1 MSNPLALCPS
11 ASEQGA
17 LGRQFQPAQEMSREF
32 AKECSNC
39 GKTEDLLLCSR
50 CRCAYFCSAS
60 CQRAYWPF
68 HKEWCR
74 QNDFA
79 DAAEKTEPKF
89 ARWMR
94 KHGKMAVLKDG
105 ARSSEPQ
112 SSTSIQSR
120 EITPTAP
127 GRN

>member
-1 MSNPLALCPS
+1 MRGPGWRGAAMTPRGASPRPS
-11 ASEQGA
+11 A
-17 LGRQFQPAQEMSREF
+17 RRSR
-32 AKECSNC
+32 K
-39 GKTEDLLLCSR
+39 
-50 CRCAYFCSAS
+50 

-105 ARSSEPQ
+105 ARSDPNPPP
-112 SSTSIQSR
+112 SSR
-120 EITPTAP
+120 D
-127 GRN
+127 RVK

>member
-1 MSNPLALCPS
+1 MAAHFQEEQHVPKECGNCGCTEDLALCARCHS
-11 ASEQGA
+11 IH
-17 LGRQFQPAQEMSREF
+17 F
-32 AKECSNC
+32 
-39 GKTEDLLLCSR
+39 CSR
-50 CRCAYFCSAS
+50 K

-105 ARSSEPQ
+105 ARSDPNPPP
-112 SSTSIQSR
+112 SSR
-120 EITPTAP
+120 D
-127 GRN
+127 RVK